1 MKAPVYRFFAVEH
14 LLGMIVAIALVH
26 VGRSF
31 AKKNIPDATKHRKTV
46 LFYVISLL

>member
-31 AKKNIPDATKHRKTV
+31 AKKNIPDATNTV
-46 LFYVISLL
+46 KPFCFT